1 MMPTR
6 RLRRTAAVAV
16 GLAVALG
23 VSGCQWDGLNSLPM
37 PGTEGTAPG
46 SYEVRIQMPNV
57 TTLTQNSPVRVHD
70 VTVGTVSK
78 IEVEDW
84 HALVTVML
92 NPDVRLPAN
101 TVAKIGQTSLLGSNH
116 LELAAPTDQAPEGRL
131 QAGDVIPLARAG
143 IFPTT
148 EQVLSSLSVVL
159 NGGGVAQLE
168 TITRELNSAL
178 TGREEAIRDLL
189 PQLNELTTNLDR
201 QTGDIIAA
209 MSGLDRLG
217 GQLAQQRDVVA
228 AAIEQIHPALT
239 VLADRRANITR
250 ALSAL
255 GELSDVVRRIVAA
268 SGDDLK
274 ANLNSL
280 VPALKSLSDTG
291 GNLTEALKI
300 LATFPFPMKNLD
312 HAIKGDYL
320 NLFMTVDMTGKR
332 LDSNFLTGT
341 PLGGRFGGVEGAL
354 GSFAPGT
361 AAQNGDPA
369 TGPLQAPPPASSQ
382 PPPSIPGLPPIPGL
396 PAIPGLTVPMPGNT
410 APQGGP
416 GQ

>member
-1 MMPTR
+1 MTPTR
-6 RLRRTAAVAV
+6 RLHRTATVAV

-23 VSGCQWDGLNSLPM
+23 VSGCEWDGLNSLPM

-46 SYEVRIQMPNV
+46 SYEVRVQMPNV
-57 TTLTQNSPVRVHD
+57 TTLTRNSPVRVHD
-70 VTVGTVSK
+70 VAVGTVSK

-84 HALVTVML
+84 HALVTVKL
-92 NPDVRLPAN
+92 NPDVQLPAN
-101 TVAKIGQTSLLGSNH
+101 AVAKIGQTSLLGSNH
-116 LELAAPTDQAPEGRL
+116 LELAEPTDQAPEGRL
-131 QAGDVIPLARAG
+131 RAGDVIPLARAG
-143 IFPTT
+143 TYPTT

-168 TITRELNSAL
+168 TITHELNSAL

-217 GQLAQQRDVVA
+217 GQLAEQRDVVA

-250 ALSAL
+250 ALTAL
-255 GELSDVVRRIVAA
+255 GELSDVVRRIVDA
-268 SGDDLK
+268 SGEDLK
-274 ANLNSL
+274 ANLRSL

-291 GNLTEALKI
+291 GDLTEALKI

-320 NLFMTVDMTGKR
+320 NLFMTVDITGKR

-369 TGPLQAPPPASSQ
+369 TGPLQAPPPAASQ
-382 PPPSIPGLPPIPGL
+382 PAPTIPGLPPIPGL
-396 PAIPGLTVPMPGNT
+396 PAIPGLTVPMPGNS

>member
-1 MMPTR
+1 MTPTR
-6 RLRRTAAVAV
+6 RMRRTAVVAV

-46 SYEVRIQMPNV
+46 SYQVRVQMPNV
-57 TTLTQNSPVRVHD
+57 TTLTRNSPVRVHD

-84 HALVTVML
+84 HALVTVTL

-101 TVAKIGQTSLLGSNH
+101 AVAKIGQTSLLGSNH
-116 LELAAPTDQAPEGRL
+116 LELAAPADQAPEGEL
-131 QAGDVIPLARAG
+131 KAGDVIPLARAG

-201 QTGDIIAA
+201 QTADIIAA

-217 GQLAQQRDVVA
+217 GQLAEQRDVVA

-250 ALSAL
+250 ALTAL

-268 SGDDLK
+268 SGEDLK
-274 ANLNSL
+274 ANLDSL
-280 VPALKSLSDTG
+280 VPALKALSDTG
-291 GNLTEALKI
+291 NNLTEALKI

-320 NLFMTVDMTGKR
+320 NLFMTVDITGRR

-369 TGPLQAPPPASSQ
+369 TGPLQPPPPEPGQ
-382 PPPSIPGLPPIPGL
+382 PAPTIPGLPPIPGL